1 MKMDN
6 KKKTKMKINLKRKK
20 INIKINKIQKMRMK

>member
-1 MKMDN
+1 MNKITMKMDN

-20 INIKINKIQKMRMK
+20 INIKINKI